1 MTNRGSRPPEVA
13 LCPSCT
19 PGERCEAHRVRVVCP
34 GCGYEPCRPSCPRRS
49 PSSQPHPDRRQSL
62 SGTPPAVLVISPL
75 EMMTWGR
82 AWQLLEFA
90 ATQWLEL
97 RESVERDERQ
107 VSPTMLREAER
118 KLARA
123 AERVRAMRLGKPLP
137 KELR

>member
-1 MTNRGSRPPEVA
+1 
-13 LCPSCT
+13 
-19 PGERCEAHRVRVVCP
+19 
-34 GCGYEPCRPSCPRRS
+34 
-49 PSSQPHPDRRQSL
+49 
-62 SGTPPAVLVISPL
+62 VLVISPL